1 MAQYW
6 FFLSDPESYHLDELF
21 RKGKDV
27 WDGIHG
33 ANALKHLA
41 QVKKG
46 DRILGYHTSPEK
58 AVYAVLEAVSDSYPD
73 PKDVRA
79 APVRAR
85 APSAVWVVDVKG
97 VRKLS
102 RPVPLAE
109 LRASK
114 KLAQMKFLVIPRMSV
129 SPLTPSEYE
138 EILRL
143 AGEKA

>member
-6 FFLSDPESYHLDELF
+6 FFLSDPDSYHLDELF

-58 AVYAVLEAVSDSYPD
+58 AVYAILEAVSDSYSD
-73 PKDVRA
+73 PKEKEKKIA
-79 APVRAR
+79 
-85 APSAVWVVDVKG
+85 VVDIKG
-97 VRKLS
+97 VRKLAH
-102 RPVPLAE
+102 PVPLAE
-109 LRASK
+109 LRADK
-114 KLAQMKFLVIPRMSV
+114 KLAKMKFLVIPRMAV
-129 SPLTPSEYE
+129 SPLTPDEYK

>member
-6 FFLSDPESYHLDELF
+6 FFLSDPDSYHLDELF

-58 AVYAVLEAVSDSYPD
+58 SVYAVLEAVSDSYPD
-73 PKDVRA
+73 PKEKEKKIA
-79 APVRAR
+79 I
-85 APSAVWVVDVKG
+85 VDVKG
-97 VRKLS
+97 VRKLA

-109 LRASK
+109 LRADR
-114 KLAQMKFLVIPRMSV
+114 KLAKMKFLVIPRMAV
-129 SPLTPSEYE
+129 SPLTEAEYE
-138 EILRL
+138 EILHL
-143 AGEKA
+143 AGETS

>member
-6 FFLSDPESYHLDELF
+6 FFLSDPDSYHLDELF

-33 ANALKHLA
+33 ANALKYLA

-73 PKDVRA
+73 PKVKEKQLA
-79 APVRAR
+79 
-85 APSAVWVVDVKG
+85 VVDVKG

-114 KLAQMKFLVIPRMSV
+114 KLARMKFLVIPRMAV
-129 SPLTPSEYE
+129 SPLTSAEYE